1 MSTEFQ
7 DDIRPL
13 VRRLGK
19 LPQDWNRGDLV
30 QLCQQDNIRVLNL
43 HYASLD
49 GKLKE
54 LRVPVNSRAYL
65 ERILAAGERVDGSS
79 LFPGLFDSGQSD
91 LYVVPVY
98 RWAFFNPWAADEL
111 DVVCRFVDK
120 DGQPCAQTPDN
131 LLFDA
136 AARLTARTGLKLHSL
151 AELEYYLIVK
161 RQDERF
167 TGRFQRNYHQSAPY
181 LHGRAIADEMLR
193 VVSSVCGGVKYAHS
207 EVGYCDLLDSDDPE
221 LDGRRV
227 EQYEIEFDLQPV
239 EELASWIAVARWL
252 VRCIADRHGASATFL
267 PKLHEDMA
275 GSGMHFHLA
284 LYNDGANVMHAPGG
298 AGELSDAALQLIG
311 GILRHAQP
319 LAAFGNTVASS
330 YLRLVPNY
338 EAPTRVCWGRRNR
351 SSLIRVPLAFNL
363 PRRTDTLFNPGE
375 AGAFPQDLAR
385 PTVEVR
391 SPDGSAFVNPLL
403 AAIVMCIEDG
413 LQDPASLELARQLQ
427 VEGNIF
433 QQPDVLAR
441 LDSLPGTAVAAGRV
455 LSEQRAWYEERGFPA
470 RLIDI
475 IIEKL
480 TVEDDETLS
489 QKLAALPHGERVRH
503 IRRLM
508 HKDIHKH

>member
-1 MSTEFQ
+1 MSNQHQ

-13 VRRLGK
+13 VRRLDK
-19 LPQDWNRGDLV
+19 LPADWRRDDLV
-30 QLCQQDNIRVLNL
+30 RLCQQDGIRVLNL

-79 LFPGLFDSGQSD
+79 LFPGLLDSGKSD

-98 RWAFFNPWAADEL
+98 RWAFLNPWAADEL

-131 LLFDA
+131 LLFNA
-136 AARLTARTGLKLHSL
+136 TARLTQRTGLKLYGL
-151 AELEYYLIVK
+151 AELEYYLILK

-207 EVGYCDLLDSDDPE
+207 EVGYCDLLESDDPE
-221 LDGRRV
+221 LAGRRV

-239 EELASWIAVARWL
+239 EELASWVAVARWL
-252 VRCIADRHGASATFL
+252 VRCIADRHDASATFL

-284 LYNDGANVMHAPGG
+284 LYKNGTNAMHTPDGS
-298 AGELSDAALQLIG
+298 GELSDAALQLIG
-311 GILRHAQP
+311 GVLRHAQP

-330 YLRLVPNY
+330 YLRLVPNH
-338 EAPTRVCWGRRNR
+338 EAPTRICWGRRNR
-351 SSLIRVPLAFNL
+351 SSLIRVPLAFDL
-363 PRRTDTLFNPGE
+363 PQRTDTLFNPGE
-375 AGAFPQDLAR
+375 DSEFPRDLAR
-385 PTVEVR
+385 PTVEIR

-403 AAIVMCIEDG
+403 AAIVLCAEEG
-413 LQDPASLELARQLQ
+413 LLDPGSMAFARGLQ

-433 QQPDVLAR
+433 QQPELLRR
-441 LDSLPGTAVAAGRV
+441 LDSLPGTALAAGQV
-455 LSEQRAWYEERGFPA
+455 LREQRAWYEERGFTPQ
-470 RLIDI
+470 LIDI
-475 IIEKL
+475 IINKL
-480 TVEDDETLS
+480 SDEDDQALGE
-489 QKLAALPHGERVRH
+489 KLAALPHAERVKH
-503 IRRLM
+503 TRRIM